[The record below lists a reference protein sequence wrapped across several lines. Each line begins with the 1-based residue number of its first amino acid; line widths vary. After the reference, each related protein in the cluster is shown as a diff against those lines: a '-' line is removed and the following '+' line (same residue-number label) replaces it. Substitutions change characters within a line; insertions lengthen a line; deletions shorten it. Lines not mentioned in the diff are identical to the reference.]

1 MPNSFIICYW
11 ALLLFVMFYR
21 LFSGVCLANVV
32 VEGDGH

>member
-1 MPNSFIICYW
+1 MPNSFMICYW
-11 ALLLFVMFYR
+11 AVMFYR